1 MRGLVPRAAAEAR
14 MVRIASALGLVM
26 FSVVLLI
33 LSLISYVS
41 IRKDFLPGSAR
52 YGGPRVSLL
61 HAGFR

>member
-1 MRGLVPRAAAEAR
+1 
-14 MVRIASALGLVM
+14 MVRIASVLGLVM

-41 IRKDFLPGSAR
+41 IRKDFVLGR
-52 YGGPRVSLL
+52 YGGGPRMSLL

>member
-1 MRGLVPRAAAEAR
+1 

-41 IRKDFLPGSAR
+41 IRKDFLLGSPR
-52 YGGPRVSLL
+52 YGGPRMSLL